1 MVCNPS
7 ATIVFE
13 LLNRTPCQMI
23 VEKLIQWAGQVKRDA
38 VAVYYA
44 ARDKRTPKLARML
57 AVAIAAYAFSPI
69 DLIPD
74 FIPIIGYLDD
84 LLIVP
89 LGLLLVIRL
98 IPLDVLAD
106 ARSQV
111 EATLARPKSYAA
123 AAVVVGVWLMCIA
136 LLGRWWYAS

>member
-1 MVCNPS
+1 MNV
-7 ATIVFE
+7 A
-13 LLNRTPCQMI
+13 
-23 VEKLIQWAGQVKRDA
+23 KLKHWAGQIKRDA

-44 ARDKRTPKLARML
+44 ARDKRTPWLARAL
-57 AVAIAAYAFSPI
+57 AIIIAAYAFSPI

-98 IPLDVLAD
+98 IPDYVLAD
-106 ARSQV
+106 SRVKAEV
-111 EATLARPKSYAA
+111 TLARPRSYAA
-123 AAVVVGVWLMCIA
+123 AAFVIAVWLLCIA
-136 LLGRWWYAS
+136 LAAQWWLGS